1 MLKIMNLIFDNA
13 VNIWGSLSHFLPLN
27 PLVVRLRITN
37 RCNLSCHYC
46 YVGSSLNKKNDQ
58 LLTLNEWQKI
68 IDQLPFYTLIDITGG
83 EPLLTPNFSEILSL
97 MLKRKLKVSLI
108 TNGTVRKEGIIPLMV
123 SKKLMHLMVSLDGP
137 QKIHDQVRGEGSFK
151 KALDFI
157 NEVLLTKRE
166 LKSKYPKIVAKLTVT
181 PANATSLMELCEE
194 LIVNKRVDGITLNLL
209 FENEARNGFA
219 DGSSMDNDKFL
230 SGNRISFRS
239 KERELMVQTIFSLK
253 GKFGS
258 LINIRPDISL
268 SELSNYFAI
277 PNQVLPRNCHKHQ
290 SIVTIYQD
298 GVITPC
304 DLGLAITNIRD
315 LNFSLKTLSANNKM
329 QAFKSFMGQKKAQRN
344 LACAGCCLKK
354 HVAQ

>member
-1 MLKIMNLIFDNA
+1 MLKMMNLIFDNA

-46 YVGSSLNKKNDQ
+46 YVGSSLNQKNDQ
-58 LLTLNEWQKI
+58 LLKLDEWQRI
-68 IDQLPFYTLIDITGG
+68 INQLPFYTLIDITGG
-83 EPLLTPNFSEILSL
+83 EPLLTPHFSEILSL

-137 QKIHDQVRGEGSFK
+137 QKIHDQVRGEGSFN
-151 KALDFI
+151 KAMDFI
-157 NEVLLTKRE
+157 DEVLFTKKE

-181 PANATSLMELCEE
+181 PANANSLIELCEG
-194 LIVNKRVDGITLNLL
+194 LIANKRVDGITLNLL

-219 DGSSMDNDKFL
+219 DGQSMEDEKFRG
-230 SGNRISFRS
+230 GNKIIFNSE
-239 KERELMVQTIFSLK
+239 ERELMIQAIFSLK
-253 GKFGS
+253 REFGHF
-258 LINIRPDISL
+258 INIRPDISL
-268 SELSNYFAI
+268 NELPNYFTN

-315 LNFSLKTLSANNKM
+315 LQFSLKTLRGNNKM
-329 QAFKSFMGQKKAQRN
+329 LGFRSFMRQKSLQGN

-354 HVAQ
+354 HAAQ